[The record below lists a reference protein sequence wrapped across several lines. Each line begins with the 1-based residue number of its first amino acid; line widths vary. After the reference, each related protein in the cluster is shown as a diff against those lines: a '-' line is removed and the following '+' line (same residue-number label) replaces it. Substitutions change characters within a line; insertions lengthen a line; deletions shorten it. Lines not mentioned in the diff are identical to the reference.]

1 MSVTVRGAGS
11 FGGNG
16 AIAPGPTLP
25 TGTQPGDLLILV
37 GFVTVGATMSVTG
50 WTQYPLSPVDDGNAR
65 KLYVF
70 YKIASVGE
78 SAPSISVSASQWGAQ
93 ILGIQVGTYDPFNP
107 FDFANDVSGVH
118 TPPAS
123 GSSTVNGITTSIAN
137 QTVLMLFSLDRDA
150 NGGIITG
157 YTRSE
162 TVTEHFDNSTTSGV
176 GGGVAAASFVK
187 VTPGATGT
195 TAIAHSTADPHWIVV
210 GMNDEVPVVV
220 ESQLPVEVVAVGTP
234 AGRLSQQ
241 PVEVLAAG
249 TSAARLTQEAV
260 EVVARGTPQARMSQ
274 VVVEVIR
281 RVSHENVQIDLID

>member
-1 MSVTVRGAGS
+1 MSVTVRGVGA

-16 AIAPGPTLP
+16 ALGALTLP
-25 TGTQPGDLLILV
+25 SGTAGGDLLILV
-37 GFVTVGATMSVTG
+37 GFTVVGQTMSVSG

-70 YKIASVGE
+70 YKIATTSE
-78 SAPSISVSASQWGAQ
+78 TAPSPSVSGSQWGAQ
-93 ILGIQVGTYDPFNP
+93 ILGITAGTYDPFNP
-107 FDFANDVSGVH
+107 FDLANDVSGVH

-123 GSSTVNGITTSIAN
+123 GSSTVDGITTSIAN

-150 NGGIITG
+150 NGGIISS

-187 VTPGATGT
+187 ATAGATGT

-210 GMNDEVPVVV
+210 GLNDEVPVVV
-220 ESQLPVEVVAVGTP
+220 LSQEPVEVVADGT
-234 AGRLSQQ
+234 AN
-241 PVEVLAAG
+241 
-249 TSAARLTQEAV
+249 ARLTQLPVEALAGADSQARITQEPV
-260 EVVARGTPQARMSQ
+260 EVVGTGTPAARVSQ